1 MCVREVQHRSGD
13 GISFFLVVGQLA
25 IFDARVTLCP
35 EHLAFDEDVAGDGGG
50 GLADRGQAEVVH
62 APAVDYYLNSMNE
75 YELTKVRRQLQ
86 RSQEV
91 IEELRGDLK
100 FTEEK
105 LVAVTAERDKYH
117 AEILI
122 TR

>member
-1 MCVREVQHRSGD
+1 
-13 GISFFLVVGQLA
+13 
-25 IFDARVTLCP
+25 
-35 EHLAFDEDVAGDGGG
+35 
-50 GLADRGQAEVVH
+50 
-62 APAVDYYLNSMNE
+62 MNE

-100 FTEEK
+100 FTEER
-105 LVAVTAERDKYH
+105 LVQITAERDKYH

>member
-1 MCVREVQHRSGD
+1 
-13 GISFFLVVGQLA
+13 
-25 IFDARVTLCP
+25 
-35 EHLAFDEDVAGDGGG
+35 
-50 GLADRGQAEVVH
+50 
-62 APAVDYYLNSMNE
+62 MNE